1 MIINPKFLRRFNLE
15 ETKRKNPTYLMVLVI
30 ILIILG
36 GISGQ
41 LYYNNIM
48 KKNYEIEIQK
58 LNETISK
65 MEEQREKEIAV
76 AESYKARLEGI
87 KDKDD
92 LLKRDIFV
100 YIDTK
105 YIEIPKSVA
114 HDIADNI
121 ISLSKKYNI
130 SPELIVGIIQVESSF
145 NPMAVSSKKAR
156 GLMQVMPEWV
166 KKIEGVN
173 KITDLHDID
182 TNINTG
188 IQVLLIHIE
197 EAGGSLSKGL
207 YHYVGKSS
215 AYVDKVYKAIGQ
227 FVAFRSTID
236 DSNIN
241 IKNDESQSEESTG
254 EIIEPEQ
261 GAEDGSK

>member
-1 MIINPKFLRRFNLE
+1 MVE
-15 ETKRKNPTYLMVLVI
+15 EKKKSNNVL
-30 ILIILG
+30 LIVVAFVLLVFTVLIG
-36 GISGQ
+36 AMFI
-41 LYYNNIM
+41 
-48 KKNYEIEIQK
+48 K
-58 LNETISK
+58 LNIK
-65 MEEQREKEIAV
+65 YNEELKQNVEAQENLTRLQEV
-76 AESYKARLEGI
+76 ADSYQSRLEGI

-114 HDIADNI
+114 LDISENVVK
-121 ISLSKKYNI
+121 LSKKYNI

-145 NPMAVSSKKAR
+145 NPMAVSPKKAR

-166 KKIEGVN
+166 KKIDGVN

-207 YHYVGKSS
+207 YYYVGKSDS
-215 AYVDKVYKAIGQ
+215 YVEKVYRAIGQ

-236 DSNIN
+236 DRKLDNQNVSE
-241 IKNDESQSEESTG
+241 DEKGDDLES
-254 EIIEPEQ
+254 EQ
-261 GAEDGSK
+261 GTTDSG

>member
-1 MIINPKFLRRFNLE
+1 MEKEANKSTTHFMIAII
-15 ETKRKNPTYLMVLVI
+15 VLIV
-30 ILIILG
+30 LAG
-36 GISGQ
+36 AAGQ
-41 LYYNNIM
+41 LYFNQKNI
-48 KKNYEIEIQK
+48 KKYENKISEV
-58 LNETISK
+58 NEK
-65 MEEQREKEIAV
+65 YEKEALV
-76 AESYKARLEGI
+76 AETYKKRLEGI

-92 LLKRDIFV
+92 LLKRDIFI

-114 HDIADNI
+114 HDIAENI
-121 ISLSKKYNI
+121 IKLSKKYNI
-130 SPELIVGIIQVESSF
+130 SPELVVGMIQVESSF

-166 KKIEGVN
+166 KKIDGVD

-182 TNINTG
+182 INIDTG
-188 IQVLLIHIE
+188 IQVLLIHID

-207 YHYVGKSS
+207 YHYVGKST

-241 IKNDESQSEESTG
+241 IKNDEPQLGESEG
-254 EIIEPEQ
+254 EIIEPEK
-261 GAEDGSK
+261 GAEDSSK

>member
-1 MIINPKFLRRFNLE
+1 MITII
-15 ETKRKNPTYLMVLVI
+15 VVI
-30 ILIILG
+30 TLT
-36 GISGQ
+36 GIAAQ
-41 LYYNNIM
+41 LYQNNKM
-48 KKNYEIEIQK
+48 KRSYEAEIQK
-58 LNETISK
+58 QNETIINIS
-65 MEEQREKEIAV
+65 EQNKELESNLKRV
-76 AESYKARLEGI
+76 AEVADSYKSRLEGI

-105 YIEIPKSVA
+105 YVEIPKTVA

-121 ISLSKKYNI
+121 IRLSKKYDI

-166 KKIEGVN
+166 KKIDGVN

-182 TNINTG
+182 ININTG
-188 IQVLLIHIE
+188 IQVLLIHID

-241 IKNDESQSEESTG
+241 IKNDEPQSEEPEG

-261 GAEDGSK
+261 GATNSGK